1 MTFVFRSSSSVI
13 NRKLRKHLKAM
24 LDGSQCC
31 HDFFKTISVMYYG
44 HYGYMRVRRC
54 IVKRCSSDAKYTSIL
69 ETLLQLHLVKVNL
82 PLAGAKRESRC
93 RCSRRSSLRR
103 QTRAGKIAEKR
114 RWKFPLDV
122 VQWYYNGKI
131 PPILTPSSLFI
142 AQFSKSFS
150 SPLATPSTA
159 ILLCP
164 APQYYES
171 R

>member
-1 MTFVFRSSSSVI
+1 
-13 NRKLRKHLKAM
+13 
-24 LDGSQCC
+24 
-31 HDFFKTISVMYYG
+31 
-44 HYGYMRVRRC
+44 MRVRRC

-82 PLAGAKRESRC
+82 PLAGAKRESR

-131 PPILTPSSLFI
+131 PPSIDLPPPHFLLHSFPKVFPPSLELQRHLLQFCFAPHRNIMSHAKKLF
-142 AQFSKSFS
+142 
-150 SPLATPSTA
+150 
-159 ILLCP
+159 LCGKFHCENLP
-164 APQYYES
+164 KDDDFPK
-171 R
+171 

>member
-1 MTFVFRSSSSVI
+1 MD
-13 NRKLRKHLKAM
+13 L
-24 LDGSQCC
+24 
-31 HDFFKTISVMYYG
+31 
-44 HYGYMRVRRC
+44 GYMRVRRC

-131 PPILTPSSLFI
+131 PPYTYPLLTFYCTVFQKFFFPPCNAIYCNFAL
-142 AQFSKSFS
+142 
-150 SPLATPSTA
+150 PRTA
-159 ILLCP
+159 ISWVTLKSCGKFHGENFP
-164 APQYYES
+164 KDDFPK
-171 R
+171 